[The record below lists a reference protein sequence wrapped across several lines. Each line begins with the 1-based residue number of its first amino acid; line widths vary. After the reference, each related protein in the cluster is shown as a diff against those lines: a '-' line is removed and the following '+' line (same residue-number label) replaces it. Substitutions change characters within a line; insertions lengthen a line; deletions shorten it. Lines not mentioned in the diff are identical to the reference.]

1 MRFWGCRIEK
11 NMAVDNLLLVNIT
24 YLWCFD
30 SFTLNKAEIWKKL
43 NRCYWECALCWAH
56 AQVRLLLYKPQR
68 RGLNENGRMA
78 LS

>member
-43 NRCYWECALCWAH
+43 EFKL
-56 AQVRLLLYKPQR
+56 
-68 RGLNENGRMA
+68 
-78 LS
+78 